1 MRTFDIFSSVVKNRC
16 RNALL
21 IGVAGAVMSA
31 PALADYPKRPISL
44 VIPYGTGGATDIS
57 ARALAQSL
65 SSEVPKPL
73 VLVNRTG
80 AGGATGSA
88 SVSHA
93 KGNGYTMLAARVG
106 SHTVSPAMKNNLPY
120 VLDDFKFVGV
130 YEINPVVCAT
140 GKDTGIKSMAELVSK
155 VNSQPGKVS
164 YSSSGVGSMNQLAG
178 AMVLDAFGV
187 EKPLETAV
195 HLPMRGG
202 GAAATA
208 VLNGT
213 ATFICTNS
221 SSLAGFIKNK
231 QMVPLL
237 VTTKQ
242 RLPGVD
248 APTVTELGHSELEQ
262 LVGWTGIAGPKTLS
276 DEAIASWGG
285 WLKTATNNPE
295 FVNKMEK
302 LGSVIVDMG
311 PEQSKEFVENQYATF
326 RKLVD
331 KLNMRIF

>member
-1 MRTFDIFSSVVKNRC
+1 MKFHDMLSNATKKRC
-16 RNALL
+16 LNTLL

-31 PALADYPKRPISL
+31 SALADYPRRPISL

-57 ARALAQSL
+57 ARALAKSL
-65 SSEVPKPL
+65 STEVSKPL

-140 GKDTGIKSMAELVSK
+140 GTDTGIKSMAELVLK
-155 VNSQPGKVS
+155 VNSEPGKVS

-187 EKPLETAV
+187 ENPLKTAV

-237 VTTKQ
+237 VTTKE

-248 APTVTELGHSELEQ
+248 APSVTELGHPELEQ

-276 DEAIASWGG
+276 NEVVKSWST
-285 WLKTATNNPE
+285 WLKTATHNPE
-295 FVNKMEK
+295 FVNQMAK
-302 LGSVIVDMG
+302 LGSVIVDMD

-331 KLNMRIF
+331 KLNMRVL